1 MPGTTATQGLI
12 YPTSTDRACDGALQL
27 EVLAKGIN
35 ARYVVLDGAID
46 DAATPPSVLVEW
58 VSDTP
63 SIEPLG
69 NVNGIEWNTVSVDDA
84 DAYNAAISSATLILP
99 YTAPGQ
105 LWEIGMHAQGQWSA
119 VPDVEVE
126 FMVNLRITSST
137 GTVLYDFGES
147 GGPMR
152 PAGFFFG
159 GQSLVVM
166 HETTGNDVVAADWS
180 TFNTGYKLD
189 FAQLWAFQVG
199 AA

>member
-1 MPGTTATQGLI
+1 VPGTTATQGLI

-46 DAATPPSVLVEW
+46 DAATPPAVLVEW
-58 VSDTP
+58 VSEDA
-63 SIEPLG
+63 SAEPLG
-69 NVNGIEWNTVSVDDA
+69 SINGIMWNTVSVDDA
-84 DAYNAAISSATLILP
+84 EAYNAAVNAATLTLP

-105 LWEIGMHAQGQWSA
+105 LWEIGMFAIGEWDA

-126 FMVNLRITSST
+126 FMVNLRITGPT

-147 GGPMR
+147 GAPMR
-152 PAGFFFG
+152 PSGFFSG
-159 GQSLVVM
+159 GQSLVVL
-166 HETTGNDVVAADWS
+166 HETSGNDVVSADWT
-180 TFNTGYKLD
+180 TFNTGYKLE

>member
-12 YPTSTDRACDGALQL
+12 YPTSGDRACDGALQL
-27 EVLAKGIN
+27 EVLAKGMN
-35 ARYVVLDGAID
+35 ARYAVLAGAID
-46 DAATPPSVLVEW
+46 DAATPPAVLVEW
-58 VSDTP
+58 VSDTA
-63 SIEPLG
+63 SIEPLD
-69 NVNGIEWNTVSVDDA
+69 NINGIEWNTVSVDDA
-84 DAYNAAISSATLILP
+84 EAYNAAISASTLILP

-105 LWEIGMHAQGQWSA
+105 LWEIGMYALGNWTA

-126 FMVNLRITSST
+126 FMVNLRITGPT

-147 GGPMR
+147 GAPMR
-152 PAGFFFG
+152 PAGFFSG
-159 GQSLVVM
+159 GQSLVVL

-180 TFNTGYKLD
+180 TFNTGYKLE